1 MPHMQSQCNY
11 NDTVLSFI
19 ESQKEVEL
27 EAYWTLMK

>member
-1 MPHMQSQCNY
+1 MQSQCNY

-19 ESQKEVEL
+19 EGQKEVEL